1 MVVAIVMVLTF
12 SSPSEEY
19 GYEQSFIFVSLLLP
33 VLAGTSYLIA
43 FFLVPRF
50 LLKRHFFQFT
60 LYTLYAIIGAAWLET
75 MIVMGMLM
83 VIYEY
88 NVYLVNPRI
97 QDISYLTGTMVLVI
111 LPFLAIHIT
120 QQWYKEREENVRL
133 EQEKLELELFAR
145 QKELDYLREQM
156 HPHFLFNALNS
167 LYGLTLEKSDEAP
180 ELVLKVSDLLDYM
193 LYQSSKPLVALAD
206 EIEHINHYLEIQQIR
221 FGDRLNLS
229 LNIDEFPDIYQ
240 IAPMLLLPFVENS
253 FKHGVSATTRQSWV
267 AIHLSIEQEVLN
279 FAIANSVPVP
289 KRSTSSNTGV
299 GLTNVKKRLEL
310 LYGDKYELNTHH
322 NKEEYRVELSIPLEN
337 TTHEKVEMHNRG

>member
-1 MVVAIVMVLTF
+1 M
-12 SSPSEEY
+12 
-19 GYEQSFIFVSLLLP
+19 
-33 VLAGTSYLIA
+33 
-43 FFLVPRF
+43 
-50 LLKRHFFQFT
+50 
-60 LYTLYAIIGAAWLET
+60 

-88 NVYLVNPRI
+88 NVYLINPRI
-97 QDISYLTGTMVLVI
+97 QDIGYLTGTMVLVI
-111 LPFLAIHIT
+111 LPFLAIHVT

-133 EQEKLELELFAR
+133 EQEKMELELFAR

-206 EIEHINHYLEIQQIR
+206 EIKHINHYLEIQQIR
-221 FGDRLNLS
+221 FGDRLDLS

-253 FKHGVSATTRQSWV
+253 FKHGVSATSQKSWV
-267 AIHLSIEQEVLN
+267 AIHLSIEQAVLN
-279 FAIANSVPVP
+279 FGIANSVPVQ
-289 KRSTSSNTGV
+289 KHSTTSKTGV
-299 GLTNVKKRLEL
+299 GLSNVKKRLEL
-310 LYGDKYELNTHH
+310 LYGDDFELNTHH
-322 NKEEYRVELSIPLEN
+322 NKEEYRVELSIPLEK
-337 TTHEKVEMHNRG
+337 TTHEKMEMHNRG